1 VDHGDGTWLNPRGH
15 AELKVIAGRA
25 VAAENGLFEDRVG
38 YLEAKQA
45 EQVVRTIRCVLTDL
59 GIDDSPAVQMI
70 VRERLHDMDAIDG
83 SAEDY

>member
-1 VDHGDGTWLNPRGH
+1 
-15 AELKVIAGRA
+15 
-25 VAAENGLFEDRVG
+25 
-38 YLEAKQA
+38 
-45 EQVVRTIRCVLTDL
+45 VLTDL